1 MTGKE
6 FLKQI
11 RDINI
16 TIISLQLE
24 IERINTMLTSTTIR
38 PKEVDVQTSGQSDP
52 MADKVIKKVEY
63 EDKLKEM
70 LGRQMDIKEQ
80 ALKLIDSLDRQEDKS
95 FLMLR
100 YLNCM
105 SYKQIM
111 DKTEMSLAGIKKR
124 LSEAEKR
131 FNILFDSHIKP

>member
-38 PKEVDVQTSGQSDP
+38 PKEVDVQTSGQADP

-63 EDKLKEM
+63 EEKLKDF
-70 LGRQMDIKEQ
+70 LSRQIGIKEE
-80 ALKLIDSLDRQEDKS
+80 ALKMIDMLDRQEDKS

-105 SYKQIM
+105 SYKEIM
-111 DKTEMSLAGIKKR
+111 DKVELSLAAVKKR
-124 LSEAEKR
+124 LSEAERR
-131 FNILFDSHIKP
+131 FNILYDSHIKP

>member
-38 PKEVDVQTSGQSDP
+38 PKEVDVQTSGQADP

-63 EDKLKEM
+63 EKKLKDF
-70 LGRQMDIKEQ
+70 LSRQIGIKED
-80 ALKLIDSLDRQEDKS
+80 ALKLIDMLDRQEDKS

-105 SYKQIM
+105 SYKEIM
-111 DKTEMSLAGIKKR
+111 DKVELSLAAVKKR
-124 LSEAEKR
+124 LSEAERR
-131 FNILFDSHIKP
+131 FNVLYDSHIKP

>member
-16 TIISLQLE
+16 TIISLELE

-38 PKEVDVQTSGQSDP
+38 PKEVDVQTSGQADP

-63 EDKLKEM
+63 EDKLKDCIYKQM
-70 LGRQMDIKEQ
+70 LIKGR
-80 ALKLIDSLDRQEDKS
+80 ALTLIDSMERQEDKS
-95 FLMLR
+95 VLMLR
-100 YLNCM
+100 YINCL
-105 SYKQIM
+105 SIKDIM
-111 DKTEMSLAGIKKR
+111 DHMDASRATVSNR
-124 LSEAEKR
+124 LRDAEKR
-131 FNILFDSHIKP
+131 FNILFDNNSQI

>member
-11 RDINI
+11 RYINI

-38 PKEVDVQTSGQSDP
+38 PKEVDVQTSGQADP

-63 EDKLKEM
+63 EEKLKDF
-70 LGRQMDIKEQ
+70 LRRQMEIKTD
-80 ALKLIDSLDRQEDKS
+80 AIAMIDELDSQEDKAV
-95 FLMLR
+95 LMLR
-100 YLNCM
+100 YINCM
-105 SYKQIM
+105 TMKELEDAI
-111 DKTEMSLAGIKKR
+111 DKKHTVATKKLR
-124 LSEAEKR
+124 EAEVS
-131 FNILFDSHIKP
+131 FNKLYEQKNI

>member
-38 PKEVDVQTSGQSDP
+38 PKEVDVQTSGQADP

-95 FLMLR
+95 ILMLR
-100 YLNCM
+100 YINCM
-105 SYKQIM
+105 TFKEIM
-111 DKTEMSLAGIKKR
+111 DRTDLSQSGVNKKLR
-124 LSEAEKR
+124 EAEKA
-131 FNILFDSHIKP
+131 FNIIYANE